1 MSIGKRIAELR
12 KQKNMSQ
19 SELAKAL
26 NVAPSTIGMWET
38 DQRAM
43 KDDSIRQLSKY
54 FGVSTDYLLNGYE
67 GFQKERDRSFKES
80 NEKIRTIAA
89 HIDDDATEEDLEDI
103 LRYIEYRKNNPLKK
117 KK

>member
-1 MSIGKRIAELR
+1 MSIGRRIAELR

-19 SELAKAL
+19 LELAKAL

-54 FGVSTDYLLNGYE
+54 FGVSTDYILNGN
-67 GFQKERDRSFKES
+67 ES
-80 NEKIRTIAA
+80 KKDPNLLVAT
-89 HIDDDATEEDLEDI
+89 HVDDDLTEKQKQEVLDF
-103 LRYIEYRKNNPLKK
+103 IEFIKMRDHNKK
-117 KK
+117 

>member
-19 SELAKAL
+19 LELAKAL

-54 FGVSTDYLLNGYE
+54 FGVSTDYILNG
-67 GFQKERDRSFKES
+67 
-80 NEKIRTIAA
+80 NETKTDPNLLVAT
-89 HIDDDATEEDLEDI
+89 HVDDDLTEKQKQEVQDF
-103 LRYIEYRKNNPLKK
+103 IEFIKMRDHNKK
-117 KK
+117 

>member
-1 MSIGKRIAELR
+1 MSIGRRIAELR

-19 SELAKAL
+19 LELAKAL

-54 FGVSTDYLLNGYE
+54 FGVSTDYILNGN
-67 GFQKERDRSFKES
+67 ES
-80 NEKIRTIAA
+80 KKDPNLLVAT
-89 HIDDDATEEDLEDI
+89 HVDDDLTEKQKQEVQDF
-103 LRYIEYRKNNPLKK
+103 IEFIKMRDHNKK
-117 KK
+117 

>member
-19 SELAKAL
+19 LELAKAL

-54 FGVSTDYLLNGYE
+54 FGVSTDYILNGN
-67 GFQKERDRSFKES
+67 ES
-80 NEKIRTIAA
+80 KKDPNLLVAT
-89 HIDDDATEEDLEDI
+89 HVDDDLTEKQKQEVQDF
-103 LRYIEYRKNNPLKK
+103 IEFIKMRDHNKK
-117 KK
+117 

>member
-19 SELAKAL
+19 LELAKAL

-54 FGVSTDYLLNGYE
+54 FGVSTDYILNG
-67 GFQKERDRSFKES
+67 
-80 NEKIRTIAA
+80 NETKTDPNLLVATYV
-89 HIDDDATEEDLEDI
+89 DDDLTEKQKQEVQDF
-103 LRYIEYRKNNPLKK
+103 IEFIKMRDHNKK
-117 KK
+117 